1 MKNLMFLS
9 TEPYS
14 GKTGLAINLIKELR
28 RRDRQAVYFKP
39 VGNLPASIDS
49 TICDQDALFAKEEL
63 GLEAAVGELCPLVL
77 TSSETLERLQGE
89 EAGAV
94 ARIKDAFAKVTASGA
109 PAVIEGSGHINDGR
123 LHHASAPELIGD
135 LDAGAVL
142 VIKLDNAFELV
153 DDILV
158 ARDRL
163 GDRLAGVIFNWV
175 RPAQRPVLEET
186 IVPFLDREGI
196 SSFGIM
202 PRDASLLAV
211 SVDTLARALGGRFL
225 CGKEHGGDMVETFM
239 VGAMGQEQALRFF
252 RHKARKAVVTGGD
265 RADVQLAALE
275 TPTSCLVLTGS
286 YPPPPA
292 VLSVAEQK
300 GVPVMLVEVDT
311 LTAVERT
318 ESLLGQTRVHDRTK
332 LDEIGQRMREHLD
345 MDKLCSVFD

>member
-14 GKTGLAINLIKELR
+14 GKTGLAINLVKELR

-49 TICDQDALFAKEEL
+49 TICDKDALYAKEVL
-63 GLEAAVGELCPLVL
+63 GLETPVGELCPLVL
-77 TSSETLERLQGE
+77 TSSETLERLRGE
-89 EAGAV
+89 GEGAV
-94 ARIKDAFAKVTASGA
+94 GRIKGAFAKVTASGS
-109 PAVIEGSGHINDGR
+109 PVVIEGSGHINDGR
-123 LHHASAPELIGD
+123 LHHASAPELIVD
-135 LDAGAVL
+135 FDAGAVL
-142 VIKLDNAFELV
+142 VVKLDNTFEIV

-158 ARDRL
+158 VRDRF
-163 GDRLAGVIFNWV
+163 GDSLVGVIFNWV
-175 RPAQRPVLEET
+175 RPAQRQVLEDT
-186 IVPFLDREGI
+186 VVPFLDREGI
-196 SSFGIM
+196 PSFGIM

-225 CGKEHGGDMVETFM
+225 CGKEHSGDMVETCM

-275 TPTSCLVLTGS
+275 TPTSCLVLTGN

-318 ESLLGQTRVHDRTK
+318 ESLIGQTRVHDQAK
-332 LDEIGQRMREHLD
+332 LNEIGERMREHLD
-345 MDKLCSVFD
+345 MDRICAVLD

>member
-14 GKTGLAINLIKELR
+14 GKTGLVLNLIKELR
-28 RRDRQAVYFKP
+28 LRGREAVYFKP
-39 VGNLPASIDS
+39 VGNLPASLDS
-49 TICDQDALFAKEEL
+49 TICDKDALYAKEAL
-63 GLEAAVGELCPLVL
+63 GLEVSVGDLCPLVL
-77 TSSETLERLQGE
+77 TSSETIDRLRGE
-89 EAGAV
+89 DRDAPAH
-94 ARIKDAFAKVTASGA
+94 IKDAFVKVSASGA
-109 PAVIEGSGHINDGR
+109 PVVIEGSGHINDGR
-123 LHHASAPELIGD
+123 LHRASASELIGE

-142 VIKLDNAFELV
+142 VVKLDNNFELV

-158 ARDRL
+158 ARDSF

-175 RPAQRPVLEET
+175 RPAQMQVLKEAV
-186 IVPFLDREGI
+186 VPFLDREGI
-196 SSFGIM
+196 PSFGIM

-211 SVDTLARALGGRFL
+211 SVDTLARSLGGRYL
-225 CGKEHGGDMVETFM
+225 CGKEHGDNKVETFM

-252 RHKARKAVVTGGD
+252 RHKARKAVITGGD

-275 TPTSCLVLTGS
+275 TPTSCLVLTGN
-286 YPPPPA
+286 YLPPPA

-318 ESLLGQTRVHDRTK
+318 ESLIGQTRVHEQVK
-332 LDEIGQRMREHLD
+332 LDQIGERMRDHLD
-345 MDKLCSVFD
+345 LDRLCAVFD